1 MFAGPLASMRAVL
14 RDGTA
19 ARRPSPRARGGG
31 GGGGGGGTR
40 AAAAADAARRRAR
53 CRRRAEP
60 RPPQASL
67 PLGFTAFSL
76 ANTSS
81 WLAYGLLVLDD
92 PYIWAPNVLGL
103 GSAATQLLLILR
115 FGRTP
120 KSNR

>member
-1 MFAGPLASMRAVL
+1 MRGSG
-14 RDGTA
+14 RTDKRC
-19 ARRPSPRARGGG
+19 RRPSTQQQLQCSTSCAVSTAGF
-31 GGGGGGGTR
+31 
-40 AAAAADAARRRAR
+40 RR
-53 CRRRAEP
+53 RRRAEP

>member
-19 ARRPSPRARGGG
+19 
-31 GGGGGGGTR
+31 
-40 AAAAADAARRRAR
+40 
-53 CRRRAEP
+53 
-60 RPPQASL
+60 ASL

>member
-1 MFAGPLASMRAVL
+1 MFAGPASMRAC
-14 RDGTA
+14 
-19 ARRPSPRARGGG
+19 ARRHGRGASPR
-31 GGGGGGGTR
+31 GTR
-40 AAAAADAARRRAR
+40 AAAAAAAAAARRRAPSPAR
-53 CRRRAEP
+53 GA

-81 WLAYGLLVLDD
+81 WLAYGVLVLDD
-92 PYIWAPNVLGL
+92 PDIWAPNVLGL